1 MVQVAAVTMMIKSL
15 KTNLLRGTENN
26 RTPYFFGGDFLY
38 KSVFLILFLMITIS
52 ACSPSPDKN
61 SLYDDL
67 SRTFHG
73 EKVLEGEQLTDIFRS
88 QHSKEKD
95 FHRIHYKFEKEES

>member
-38 KSVFLILFLMITIS
+38 KSVFIALFLMITIS
-52 ACSPSPDKN
+52 GHVI
-61 SLYDDL
+61 Y
-67 SRTFHG
+67 
-73 EKVLEGEQLTDIFRS
+73 
-88 QHSKEKD
+88 
-95 FHRIHYKFEKEES
+95 